1 MTLLL
6 FVQFWIAISRPSGKV
21 SGSSP
26 DHAGTPLLKA
36 TWPLMSTTTR
46 RYLITKTHMKSSLM
60 QVRRFVSYSNA
71 KVVSVQSGIGAYE
84 VVPNSTGVPS
94 PMARHF
100 AYTFVRDPLI
110 LFEEDLVEGAANG
123 TQHCEVRTSAEESY
137 LTLLLPCFCCPLHTV

>member
-1 MTLLL
+1 
-6 FVQFWIAISRPSGKV
+6 
-21 SGSSP
+21 
-26 DHAGTPLLKA
+26 
-36 TWPLMSTTTR
+36 
-46 RYLITKTHMKSSLM
+46 MKSSLM

-71 KVVSVQSGIGAYE
+71 KVVSVHSGIGAYE

-123 TQHCEVRTSAEESY
+123 TQHCEVRNQCRGIVFDVIIAMF
-137 LTLLLPCFCCPLHTV
+137 LLPTSYCIAGNFCEHKFFHQQTCQERILILHQERKLI